1 MPHQCVRCGK
11 MIPGGSKQLL
21 EGCESCGSKFFF
33 FIKKEKLLRSSN
45 LIRRNLSRDEI
56 HDLELE
62 VRGILGRSGSDEA
75 VILDLETVKALGPG
89 KFRIDVSALMRG
101 EPLVINISP
110 GKYYIDLPSAFGKP
124 SKKNPFKKAF
134 KKSK

>member
-11 MIPGGSKQLL
+11 MIPGGSRQLL

-33 FIKKEKLLRSSN
+33 FIKEEKLLKSSD
-45 LIRRNLSRDEI
+45 LIRKNLSRDEI

-62 VRGILGRSGSDEA
+62 VRDILGRTGPGEA
-75 VILDLETVKALGPG
+75 VVLDLETVKALGPG

-101 EPLVINISP
+101 APLVINISP
-110 GKYYIDLPSAFGKP
+110 GKYYIDLPSAFGES
-124 SKKNPFKKAF
+124 SKDDTLKKAF
-134 KKSK
+134 KKRK